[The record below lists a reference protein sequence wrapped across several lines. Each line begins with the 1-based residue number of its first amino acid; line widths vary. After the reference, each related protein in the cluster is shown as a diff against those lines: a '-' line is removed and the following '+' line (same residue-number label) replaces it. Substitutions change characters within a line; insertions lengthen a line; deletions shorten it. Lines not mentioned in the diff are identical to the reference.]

1 MATDPTVFQS
11 FIPAQL
17 VRWADGQPAV
27 AEEPISEHRDMVTWF
42 ADLSNFSQLTHEFT
56 ERERAGPEL
65 LGQLLDQVFGT
76 IIEKVTLHGGE
87 VLEFAGDSVL
97 ATWEVGSSMGLAE
110 TVAHAGRCGLEVL
123 DLDLPEV
130 YDELAPLELR
140 VGIGSGTGV
149 LTAVGGIGHRW
160 HFFIAGSPVA
170 QMGRASNLAKPGEV
184 ILSPEAAAAAR
195 NLVRGRMDRDGNL
208 RLGEVDDLGP
218 PPQQDQVE
226 LTPDLSQTLS
236 RFLAKPVLGRI
247 DAGQSDWL
255 AEFRQVTSLF
265 VNLPELDP
273 SSASTMDIVQDV
285 VAATQSTLETYEG
298 TLSRILND
306 DKGITLFATFG
317 LPPFA
322 HEEDAYLAV
331 QSAEEIQGTITE
343 MKLQYGIGI
352 ATGRAFCGAYGSP
365 ARREYTTLGQEVNLA
380 ARLMQSARFEILC
393 DQATVR
399 AARRM
404 EFHPLESRR
413 LHGWDEPVPV
423 FRPLWEKTGRLED
436 HETPKLIGR
445 ESEQLHLTAWLG
457 ALVRARSSSVV
468 VVEGEA
474 GIGKSALADELVRS
488 ASAFDVQTLTGAALP
503 VAQSPYQAWQDVISR
518 VLGLSEVRSL
528 RRRQEIVREHFAKWP
543 QFSEWEALLNSVLD
557 LQFPETPST
566 RGMSGTNRRDSTA
579 ELLVAILGEAATKAP
594 LLIVLD
600 DVHWFDSASWAL
612 TLAAARKVSPMLLV
626 LLTRPTPHRS
636 EQMEELSDIGTSA
649 RLALQPLGEKET
661 LELARDKLSADD
673 LDDMLAK
680 VIIDAAE
687 GVPFFVE
694 ELAMSLRAT
703 GAIEI
708 ERGVARLRSPADELS
723 VPHSL
728 SSVVLSRIDGLS
740 PELQLTLK
748 VASVIGR
755 GFDSRIL
762 QAVHPN
768 HTDVGELESHLA
780 ELKTLDLIHESAPG
794 SFDFRHALTRETAY
808 DLLLFDQ
815 RRRIHS
821 SVATYLETMPDE
833 PGEPLYNLLA
843 YHWDRGADLSKAL
856 GYYEKSGASALRK
869 GANREA
875 IEAHSRSLE
884 LVGQHPEIFPDVD
897 RLRQSQWQ
905 FEIGQAYEAM
915 ASFGDAER
923 SLYDAL
929 ELTGFHV
936 TTSTAGRITRLVWE
950 ALKQVGHIV
959 APMAVRTPAD
969 EREKT
974 RLGQASRIAALIGEV
989 YFFTGDLTGFPVL
1002 NLVAINLGEK
1012 SGEPLVA
1019 GLAYSSMGYL
1029 VGTLRM
1035 RRLSDRYFRLAR
1047 EAEHLET
1054 RERWMPTP
1062 YVLEVDEMRPG
1073 HLIAAG
1079 LAESVLALT
1088 FDEWS
1093 RARAI
1098 VTEALERCER
1108 LGDKY
1113 SAGIALAVRGFVGYC
1128 SGDIDEAQH
1137 DYTELLLSARQRAN
1151 REHEAWATSFVTPLL
1166 LAKDRLDEASE
1177 MADAAAGI
1185 LDQADPL
1192 TVPVIHGTRA
1202 QVLVRQGRMT
1212 EARASAAEA
1221 LNTIGGRPIFIYLA
1235 GFAGMLDTLLT
1246 LWGSDPDP
1254 GGSDARELA
1263 RMSRQGLR
1271 KMRGFARVLPFARPK
1286 YWLFRGRA
1294 DALGKTSRRARRSL
1308 RKGLNLARKS
1318 GFTWDEGHLHL
1329 ELARLLRAD
1338 DPARAGH
1345 LSEAA
1350 RCFEDVGSRHDLEL
1364 VSDLAEGKSPGLR
1377 SP

>member
-17 VRWADGQPAV
+17 ARWAERQRAV
-27 AEEPISEHRDMVTWF
+27 AEEPISEHRSMVTWF
-42 ADLSNFSQLTHEFT
+42 ADLSNFSHLTHEFT

-65 LGQLLDQVFGT
+65 VGQLLDQVFGS

-97 ATWEVGSSMGLAE
+97 ATWDVDTPTGLAE
-110 TVAHAGRCGLEVL
+110 AVAHAGRCGLDVL
-123 DLDLPEV
+123 DLDLPAV
-130 YDELAPLELR
+130 YDELPPLELR

-149 LTAVGGIGHRW
+149 LTAVGGVGDRW

-170 QMGRASNLAKPGEV
+170 QMGQASALAKPGEV
-184 ILSPEAAAAAR
+184 ILSPEAAAAAGA
-195 NLVRGRMDRDGNL
+195 LAQGRLDRDGNL
-208 RLGEVDDLGP
+208 RLGEVADPGP
-218 PPQQDQVE
+218 PPERKQVE
-226 LTPDLSQTLS
+226 LTAESSQALR
-236 RFLAKPVLGRI
+236 RFLAPPVLGRI

-265 VNLPELDP
+265 VNLPQLDP
-273 SSASTMDIVQDV
+273 ATATVMDAVQDI
-285 VAATQSTLETYEG
+285 VAATQNTLETYEG

-306 DKGITLFATFG
+306 DKGITLFASFG

-331 QSAEEIQGTITE
+331 QAAAEIQRTITE
-343 MKLQYGIGI
+343 MRLPYGIGI

-380 ARLMQSARFEILC
+380 ARLMQSAEFEILC

-404 EFHPLESRR
+404 EFHPLEPRS
-413 LHGWDEPVPV
+413 LHGWDQPVPV
-423 FRPLWEKTGRLED
+423 FRPLWEKSGTPGRTEG
-436 HETPKLIGR
+436 TKLVGR
-445 ESEQLHLTAWLG
+445 ESEQLQLTAWLG
-457 ALVRARSSSVV
+457 ALVRAKSSSVV

-474 GIGKSALADELVRS
+474 GVGKSALADELVRA
-488 ASAFDVQTLTGAALP
+488 ASAFDVQILTGAALP

-518 VLGLSEVRSL
+518 ALGLSEVRSL
-528 RRRQEIVREHFAKWP
+528 RRRQEIVREHLAKWP

-566 RGMSGTNRRDSTA
+566 RGMSGTNRRDSTV
-579 ELLVAILGEAATKAP
+579 ELLVAILSEAATKAP

-626 LLTRPTPHRS
+626 MLTRPTPHRD
-636 EQMEELSDIGTSA
+636 EHMEELSDIGTSA
-649 RLALQPLGEKET
+649 RLTVKPLDEKET
-661 LELARDKLSADD
+661 LELARDKLAADD

-680 VIIDAAE
+680 VIIEAAE
-687 GVPFFVE
+687 GVPLFVE

-703 GAIEI
+703 GAVEI
-708 ERGVARLRSPADELS
+708 DDGVARLANPADRLS

-755 GFDSRIL
+755 SFDTHVL

-768 HTDVGELESHLA
+768 HPGVEELESHLA
-780 ELKTLDLIHESAPG
+780 ELKTLDLVQESSSG

-808 DLLLFDQ
+808 DTLLFDQ
-815 RRRIHS
+815 RRRIHL
-821 SVATYLETMPDE
+821 SVANHLETMPEE
-833 PGEPLYNLLA
+833 PGEPLYALLA

-856 GYYEKSGASALRK
+856 GYHEKSGASALRK

-884 LVGQHPEIFPDVD
+884 LVRQHPEVFPDVD

-915 ASFGDAER
+915 ANFDDAES
-923 SLYDAL
+923 SLYSAL

-936 TTSTAGRITRLVWE
+936 ATTTAGRITRLVWE
-950 ALKQVGHIV
+950 ALKQLGHIV
-959 APMAVRTPAD
+959 MPMAVRTP
-969 EREKT
+969 EEETEKT

-989 YFFTGDLTGFPVL
+989 YYFTGDLTGFPVL

-1019 GLAYSSMGYL
+1019 GLAYSSLGYL

-1054 RERWMPTP
+1054 RERWMSTP
-1062 YVLEVDEMRPG
+1062 YVLEVEEMRPG

-1113 SAGIALAVRGFVGYC
+1113 SAGIALAVRGFVSYC
-1128 SGDIDEAQH
+1128 SGDIEEAQH
-1137 DYTELLLSARQRAN
+1137 DYTELLVSARQRAN

-1177 MADAAAGI
+1177 MAEAADAI
-1185 LDQADPL
+1185 LDLADPL

-1202 QVLVRQGRMT
+1202 QVLARQGRMT

-1221 LNTIGGRPIFIYLA
+1221 LDTIGGTPIFIYLA

-1246 LWGSDPDP
+1246 LWAREPDP
-1254 GGSDARELA
+1254 GGSEARELA

-1294 DALGKTSRRARRSL
+1294 DALGKTSRSARRSL
-1308 RKGLNLARKS
+1308 RKGLALARKS

-1350 RCFEDVGSRHDLEL
+1350 RCFEDVGSRHDLGL
-1364 VSDLAEGKSPGLR
+1364 VSGLAQGESPGLR
-1377 SP
+1377 AP